1 MVHFTTTLFAL
12 IRENLSIKMRSAEE
26 MDHADLELR
35 ATIIKVWPY
44 EGKDKID
51 LLIPPREE
59 IGKGKLTVGKIYGGL
74 LILENWKT
82 TKFGKIPNSQR
93 PAGHGPGLNLNG
105 LTAQLG
111 LTKEMQ
117 LQNDKESVISDS
129 YGESYDQS
137 PDAHDYYGRWD
148 SRSPSPVYDDF
159 AGRRR
164 KRGMHG
170 SQAKRHGSYNE
181 YVNYDWEDARDRDL
195 RDRDG
200 RDGYFRTRPRLTR
213 ATSSR
218 DSGYYGGVG
227 IAVSRE
233 EELRRERAREREER
247 DKMVRDYIRNG
258 RGWSQPE
265 VARRREEIEDR
276 RKLPRTPQSAINAM
290 SALQGMLGIN
300 QGNLASMLSAN
311 SSMQNINGSVPNMH
325 QNMVNAVRRL
335 PQIPQVGTVSTQE
348 SSSTTGGI
356 FSKLFRRS
364 GNNPG
369 LTEQQIQQQQLQL
382 QQQRL
387 LAQQQQQLLQ
397 QQQRGLQSSLSQPQG
412 LASLAGGLSGQQQLL
427 NQQQPMLQQGGLQ
440 VGGSGLLQQQQQN
453 QQTFNGSA

>member
-1 MVHFTTTLFAL
+1 M
-12 IRENLSIKMRSAEE
+12 M
-26 MDHADLELR
+26 M
-35 ATIIKVWPY
+35 
-44 EGKDKID
+44 
-51 LLIPPREE
+51 
-59 IGKGKLTVGKIYGGL
+59 
-74 LILENWKT
+74 
-82 TKFGKIPNSQR
+82 
-93 PAGHGPGLNLNG
+93 LNLNG

-111 LTKEMQ
+111 LSKEM
-117 LQNDKESVISDS
+117 QNDKESVISDS

-159 AGRRR
+159 AARRR

-170 SQAKRHGSYNE
+170 QAKRHGGSYNE
-181 YVNYDWEDARDRDL
+181 YVNYDWEDARDRNL
-195 RDRDG
+195 REG
-200 RDGYFRTRPRLTR
+200 RESYFRSRPRLTR

-258 RGWSQPE
+258 RRWSQPE
-265 VARRREEIEDR
+265 VARRREEMEDR

-397 QQQRGLQSSLSQPQG
+397 QGGLQSSLSQPQG
-412 LASLAGGLSGQQQLL
+412 LASLAGGLAGQQQQQLL
-427 NQQQPMLQQGGLQ
+427 AQQQQLLQQGGLQ
-440 VGGSGLLQQQQQN
+440 VGGS
-453 QQTFNGSA
+453 